1 MPKTV
6 QLQDCPSVTDANW
19 NFWLDHFKRLLLE
32 KRQELLDST
41 GEAGIRVPAAG
52 ASLGDSVEEANADA
66 EAELQIRLHQT
77 DGPLV
82 RAIEYTLG
90 RIRQGTYGVRR
101 LRGTHIRYQ
110 VGSGCPSPKLLTN
123 PNDIVC
129 A

>member
-52 ASLGDSVEEANADA
+52 GHGEILSKKPMPVPKPSFKSGC
-66 EAELQIRLHQT
+66 IRLTVHFCER
-77 DGPLV
+77 LK
-82 RAIEYTLG
+82 
-90 RIRQGTYGVRR
+90 IR
-101 LRGTHIRYQ
+101 
-110 VGSGCPSPKLLTN
+110 
-123 PNDIVC
+123 
-129 A
+129 